1 MLTVFQCRNQCG
13 KQVSRESSRSKR
25 IPDYEIPTSQLST
38 EPVRENTTPYVNVFS
53 IDDATGESNRNSN
66 YESMKP
72 SVETHE
78 YASL

>member
-13 KQVSRESSRSKR
+13 KQVSRKSSRSKR
-25 IPDYEIPTSQLST
+25 IPEYEIPTSSLST
-38 EPVRENTTPYVNVFS
+38 ESVRENTTPYVNVFS

-72 SVETHE
+72 SAETHE